1 MEKKLGKNPF
11 TLLLIIK
18 INEEVYVKDGT
29 IAIRSDR
36 PKNDNDFIKR
46 TEYERVFILL
56 QSANKEQMIFQL
68 NPKGNVYFC
77 CVYLFCSFYAIK
89 MYVYETSESLD
100 KLGSTACFM
109 FLKYHA

>member
-1 MEKKLGKNPF
+1 M
-11 TLLLIIK
+11 
-18 INEEVYVKDGT
+18 
-29 IAIRSDR
+29 
-36 PKNDNDFIKR
+36 
-46 TEYERVFILL
+46 ILL
-56 QSANKEQMIFQL
+56 NEQNMREYLYYFKNANKEHMIFQL

-77 CVYLFCSFYAIK
+77 VYLFCSFYAIT